1 MDCAFVDFVV
11 EVLRKSTDVVMI
23 CLLVTNFDHE
33 DVSLTS
39 YRTLQTACVDIVAKA
54 YISIKNG

>member
-54 YISIKNG
+54 